1 MANYDFER
9 EQLKEIMRGS
19 RLYVKRLYRI
29 GAFGMADVM
38 RRVDVLAQRLTD
50 RRDLLLPAYKRQ
62 VADLQYRYMRACQQA
77 EDLHPG
83 ITRRRSIKAP
93 VPPASP
99 RPSRSRLVH
108 MTLPEDQWQ
117 LVDMY
122 IAQGLA
128 KSRAD
133 YFRRLHYEKS
143 T

>member
-1 MANYDFER
+1 
-9 EQLKEIMRGS
+9 
-19 RLYVKRLYRI
+19 
-29 GAFGMADVM
+29 
-38 RRVDVLAQRLTD
+38 
-50 RRDLLLPAYKRQ
+50 
-62 VADLQYRYMRACQQA
+62 
-77 EDLHPG
+77 
-83 ITRRRSIKAP
+83 
-93 VPPASP
+93 VPHAAP

-133 YFRRLHYEKS
+133 YFRRLHYDKS